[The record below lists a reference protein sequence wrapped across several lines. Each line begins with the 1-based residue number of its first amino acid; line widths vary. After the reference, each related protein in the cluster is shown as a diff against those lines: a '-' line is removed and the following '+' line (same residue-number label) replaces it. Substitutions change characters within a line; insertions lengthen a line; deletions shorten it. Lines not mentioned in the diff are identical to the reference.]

1 MLPKA
6 SIHEEVA
13 KGFEKLKRSAL
24 KDGPVSFV
32 VSISLFFP
40 FLSLNFL
47 MHGYRRTHYACTYM
61 HNATVQQVLIIS
73 CLVLRRGLN

>member
-13 KGFEKLKRSAL
+13 KGFEKLKRSAKSAL

-32 VSISLFFP
+32 VSISLFSP
-40 FLSLNFL
+40 FSSFL
-47 MHGYRRTHYACTYM
+47 MHGYRRTHYACTCTM
-61 HNATVQQVLIIS
+61 LQCNKFS
-73 CLVLRRGLN
+73 CLVLRRVLN